1 MMKRFLKLGITAIV
15 LVGCSGNDQL
25 AEQIQQDIVA
35 NGGTSVKAVT
45 CPGGSRPEPG
55 QSFECVGE
63 MDNGYTFTITVQAQ
77 DNNGTFTWDVPHAKG
92 LVNIP
97 KLESEIQENLSTEVG
112 TKPTV
117 TCGGVYKAVK
127 PGEGFECRLT
137 YKIANPAPKSGNS
150 AKGKAAPTPPPIEVT
165 QTEKVNV
172 TTDDSGNI
180 SWQRLPPKLAAKPT
194 T

>member
-1 MMKRFLKLGITAIV
+1 MMKRFLGLGITAIV
-15 LVGCSGNDQL
+15 LAGCSGKDQL
-25 AEQIQQDIVA
+25 AEQIQRDIVA
-35 NGGTSVKAVT
+35 NGGTSVKTVT
-45 CPGGSRPEPG
+45 CPSGSRPEPG

-97 KLESEIQENLSTEVG
+97 KLESDIQENLSSEVG

-117 TCGGVYKAVK
+117 ACGGIYKAVK

-137 YKIANPAPKSGNS
+137 YKIAKPAPKSGQPV
-150 AKGKAAPTPPPIEVT
+150 KGKPAPPPPAIDVT
-165 QTEKVNV
+165 QTETVNV
-172 TTDDSGNI
+172 TTDNNGNI
-180 SWQRLPPKLAAKPT
+180 SWQRIPPRMAAKPT